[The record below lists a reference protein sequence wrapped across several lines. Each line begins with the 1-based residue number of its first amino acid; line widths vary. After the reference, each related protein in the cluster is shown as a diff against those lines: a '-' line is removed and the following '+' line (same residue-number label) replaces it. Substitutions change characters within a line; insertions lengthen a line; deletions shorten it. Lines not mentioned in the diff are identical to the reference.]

1 MKSPSRL
8 RTPPLE
14 AFPAPELDV
23 SQLSRELFA
32 SCGEGIVA
40 YDRELRH
47 VAWNPFME
55 ELTGR
60 PATDVLGR
68 TAAEVFPHL
77 GDQGVVPL
85 LERALSGE
93 TVTSHDISWPAPP

>member
-1 MKSPSRL
+1 MKSTS
-8 RTPPLE
+8 PLSSAPFE
-14 AFPAPELDV
+14 ESPAPPLDV
-23 SQLSRELFA
+23 SQLSRELVA

-40 YDRELRH
+40 YDRELCH

-60 PATDVLGR
+60 PAADVLGR

-77 GDQGVVPL
+77 RDQGVAPL

-93 TVTSHDISWPAPP
+93 TVTSHDIA